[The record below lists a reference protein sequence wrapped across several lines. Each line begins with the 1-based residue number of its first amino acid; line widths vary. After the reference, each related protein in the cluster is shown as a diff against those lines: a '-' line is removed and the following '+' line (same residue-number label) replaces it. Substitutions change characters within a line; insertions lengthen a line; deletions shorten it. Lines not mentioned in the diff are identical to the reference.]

1 MELSLKNIKKE
12 YGNKLVLDYV
22 SISLNPGLYGLLG
35 SNGSGKTTLF
45 RIICGLMKPTQGA
58 VFFNG
63 KNIVDQA
70 ENFRDILGFLPQ
82 DFGYYPDFTAR
93 NFLLYIA
100 SLKGLSRKNASTTSD
115 ELLDLVG
122 LSAIKNKKIRKL
134 SGGMKQRLGIAQALL
149 NDPQV
154 LVLDEPTVGLDPKER
169 VKFRKLLSSLSK
181 EKIILLSTHIVSD
194 VESIADEILILKN
207 GRLRDRG
214 TVSQLVSE
222 ISGKVWE
229 CEVTEYEANKLEETF
244 LVSNRRQDGQHI
256 VMRIVSEQAPI
267 LNASLVSPTLEDL
280 YLYYF
285 REEMQDEDTYQI

>member
-82 DFGYYPDFTAR
+82 DFRYYPDFTAR

-285 REEMQDEDTYQI
+285 REDMQDEDTY

>member
-12 YGNKLVLDYV
+12 YGNKLILDCISV
-22 SISLNPGLYGLLG
+22 SLKPGLYGLLG

-45 RIICGLMKPTQGA
+45 RIICGLTKPTQGA

-70 ENFRDILGFLPQ
+70 EKFRDILGFLPQ
-82 DFGYYPDFTAR
+82 DFRYYPDFTAR

-115 ELLDLVG
+115 ELLDLLG

-214 TVSQLVSE
+214 TVNQLVSE
-222 ISGKVWE
+222 ISDKVWE
-229 CEVTEYEANKLEETF
+229 CEVTECEANKLEETF

-256 VMRIVSEQAPI
+256 VMRIVSEQAPN

-285 REEMQDEDTYQI
+285 REEMQDEDTY

>member
-1 MELSLKNIKKE
+1 
-12 YGNKLVLDYV
+12 
-22 SISLNPGLYGLLG
+22 
-35 SNGSGKTTLF
+35 
-45 RIICGLMKPTQGA
+45 
-58 VFFNG
+58 
-63 KNIVDQA
+63 
-70 ENFRDILGFLPQ
+70 
-82 DFGYYPDFTAR
+82 
-93 NFLLYIA
+93 
-100 SLKGLSRKNASTTSD
+100 
-115 ELLDLVG
+115 
-122 LSAIKNKKIRKL
+122 
-134 SGGMKQRLGIAQALL
+134 MKQRLGIAQALL

-214 TVSQLVSE
+214 TVNQLVSE
-222 ISGKVWE
+222 ISDKVWE
-229 CEVTEYEANKLEETF
+229 CEVTECEANKLEETF

-267 LNASLVSPTLEDL
+267 PKASLVSPTLEDL

-285 REEMQDEDTYQI
+285 REEMRDEDTY

>member
-12 YGNKLVLDYV
+12 YGNKLILDCISV
-22 SISLNPGLYGLLG
+22 SLKPGLYGLLG

-45 RIICGLMKPTQGA
+45 RIICGLTKPTQGA

-70 ENFRDILGFLPQ
+70 EKFRDILGFLPQ
-82 DFGYYPDFTAR
+82 DFRYYPDFTAR

-214 TVSQLVSE
+214 TVNQLVSE
-222 ISGKVWE
+222 ISDKVWE

-256 VMRIVSEQAPI
+256 VMRIVSEQAPN

-285 REEMQDEDTYQI
+285 REEMRDEDTY

>member
-22 SISLNPGLYGLLG
+22 SISLKPGLYGLLG

-63 KNIVDQA
+63 KNIVNQA
-70 ENFRDILGFLPQ
+70 ENFRDVLGFLPQ
-82 DFGYYPDFTAR
+82 DFRYYPDFTAR

-115 ELLDLVG
+115 ELLDLLG

-214 TVSQLVSE
+214 TVNQLVSE
-222 ISGKVWE
+222 ISDKVWE
-229 CEVTEYEANKLEETF
+229 CEVTEYEADKLEETF

-256 VMRIVSEQAPI
+256 VMRIVSEQAPN

-285 REEMQDEDTYQI
+285 REEMQHEDTY

>member
-1 MELSLKNIKKE
+1 MELSLKSIKKE
-12 YGNKLVLDYV
+12 YGDKLVLDC
-22 SISLNPGLYGLLG
+22 ISFSLKPGLYGILG

-82 DFGYYPDFTAR
+82 DFRYYPDFTAR
-93 NFLLYIA
+93 NFLLYVA

-244 LVSNRRQDGQHI
+244 IVSNRRQDGQHI
-256 VMRIVSEQAPI
+256 VIRIVSEQAPI
-267 LNASLVSPTLEDL
+267 SKASLVSPTLEDL

-285 REEMQDEDTYQI
+285 REEMQDEDTY

>member
-22 SISLNPGLYGLLG
+22 SISLKPGLYGLLG

-63 KNIVDQA
+63 KNIVNQA

-82 DFGYYPDFTAR
+82 DFRYYPDFTAR
-93 NFLLYIA
+93 NFLLYVA

-244 LVSNRRQDGQHI
+244 IVSNRRQDGQHI
-256 VMRIVSEQAPI
+256 VIRIVSEQAPI
-267 LNASLVSPTLEDL
+267 SKASLVSPTLEDL

-285 REEMQDEDTYQI
+285 REEMQDEDTY

>member
-22 SISLNPGLYGLLG
+22 SISLKPGLYGLLG

-63 KNIVDQA
+63 KNIVNQA
-70 ENFRDILGFLPQ
+70 ENFRDVLGFLPQ
-82 DFGYYPDFTAR
+82 DFRYYPDFTAR

-115 ELLDLVG
+115 ELLELVG

-214 TVSQLVSE
+214 TVNQLVSE
-222 ISGKVWE
+222 ISDKVWE
-229 CEVTEYEANKLEETF
+229 CEVTECKANKLEETF

-267 LNASLVSPTLEDL
+267 SKASLVSPTLEDL

-285 REEMQDEDTYQI
+285 REEMRDEDTY

>member
-12 YGNKLVLDYV
+12 YGNKLILDCISV
-22 SISLNPGLYGLLG
+22 SLKPGLYGLLG

-45 RIICGLMKPTQGA
+45 RIICGLTKPTQGA

-70 ENFRDILGFLPQ
+70 EKFRDILGFLPQ
-82 DFGYYPDFTAR
+82 DFRYYPDFTAR

-222 ISGKVWE
+222 ISDKVWE
-229 CEVTEYEANKLEETF
+229 CEVTEYEADKLEETF

-267 LNASLVSPTLEDL
+267 SKASLVSPTLEDL

-285 REEMQDEDTYQI
+285 REEMQDEDTY

>member
-1 MELSLKNIKKE
+1 MELCLKNIKKE

-22 SISLNPGLYGLLG
+22 FISLKPGLYGLLG

-82 DFGYYPDFTAR
+82 DFRYYPDFTAR
-93 NFLLYIA
+93 NFLLYVA

-244 LVSNRRQDGQHI
+244 IVSNRRQDGQHI
-256 VMRIVSEQAPI
+256 VIRIVSEQAPI
-267 LNASLVSPTLEDL
+267 SKASLVSPTLEDL

-285 REEMQDEDTYQI
+285 REEMQDEDTY

>member
-22 SISLNPGLYGLLG
+22 SISLKPGLYGLLG

-63 KNIVDQA
+63 KNIVNQA
-70 ENFRDILGFLPQ
+70 ENFRDVLGFLPQ
-82 DFGYYPDFTAR
+82 DFRYYPDFTAR

-115 ELLDLVG
+115 ELLDLLG

-214 TVSQLVSE
+214 TVNQLVSE
-222 ISGKVWE
+222 ISDKVWE
-229 CEVTEYEANKLEETF
+229 CEVTEYEADKLEETF

-267 LNASLVSPTLEDL
+267 PKASLVSPTLEDL

-285 REEMQDEDTYQI
+285 REEMQDEDTY

>member
-22 SISLNPGLYGLLG
+22 SISLKPGLYGLLG

-63 KNIVDQA
+63 KNIVNQA
-70 ENFRDILGFLPQ
+70 ENFRDVLGFLPQ
-82 DFGYYPDFTAR
+82 DFRYYPDFTAR

-115 ELLDLVG
+115 ELLDLLG

-149 NDPQV
+149 NNPQV

-214 TVSQLVSE
+214 TVNQLVSE
-222 ISGKVWE
+222 ISDKVWE
-229 CEVTEYEANKLEETF
+229 CEVTECEANKLEETF

-267 LNASLVSPTLEDL
+267 SKASLVSPTLEDL

-285 REEMQDEDTYQI
+285 REEMRDEDTY

>member
-1 MELSLKNIKKE
+1 MELTLKNIKKE

-22 SISLNPGLYGLLG
+22 SISLKPGLYGLLG

-63 KNIVDQA
+63 KNIVNQA

-82 DFGYYPDFTAR
+82 DFRYYRDFTAR

-115 ELLDLVG
+115 ELLELVG

-214 TVSQLVSE
+214 TVNQLVSE
-222 ISGKVWE
+222 ISDKVWE
-229 CEVTEYEANKLEETF
+229 CEVTECEANKLEETF

-267 LNASLVSPTLEDL
+267 PKASLVSPTLEDL

-285 REEMQDEDTYQI
+285 REEMRDEDTY

>member
-22 SISLNPGLYGLLG
+22 SISLKPGLYGLLG

-82 DFGYYPDFTAR
+82 DFRYYPDFTAR

-222 ISGKVWE
+222 ISDKVWE
-229 CEVTEYEANKLEETF
+229 CEVTECEANKLEETF

-285 REEMQDEDTYQI
+285 REEMQDEGTY

>member
-22 SISLNPGLYGLLG
+22 SISLKPGLYGLLG

-63 KNIVDQA
+63 KNIVNQA

-82 DFGYYPDFTAR
+82 DFRYYRDFTAR

-115 ELLDLVG
+115 ELLELVG

-214 TVSQLVSE
+214 TVNQLVSE
-222 ISGKVWE
+222 ISDKVWE
-229 CEVTEYEANKLEETF
+229 CEVTECEANKLEETF

-267 LNASLVSPTLEDL
+267 PKASLVSPTLEDL

-285 REEMQDEDTYQI
+285 REEMRDEDTY

>member
-22 SISLNPGLYGLLG
+22 SISLKPGLYGLLG

-63 KNIVDQA
+63 KNIVNQA
-70 ENFRDILGFLPQ
+70 ENFRDVLGFLPQ
-82 DFGYYPDFTAR
+82 DFRYYPDFTAR

-214 TVSQLVSE
+214 TVNQLVSE
-222 ISGKVWE
+222 ISDKVWE
-229 CEVTEYEANKLEETF
+229 CEVTECEANKLEETF

-256 VMRIVSEQAPI
+256 VMRIVSEQAPN

-285 REEMQDEDTYQI
+285 REEMRDEDTY

>member
-1 MELSLKNIKKE
+1 MELTLKNIKKE

-22 SISLNPGLYGLLG
+22 SISLKPGLYGLLG

-63 KNIVDQA
+63 KNIVNQA

-82 DFGYYPDFTAR
+82 DFRYYRDFTAR

-115 ELLDLVG
+115 ELLELVG

-244 LVSNRRQDGQHI
+244 IVSNRRQDGQHI
-256 VMRIVSEQAPI
+256 VIRIVSEQAPI
-267 LNASLVSPTLEDL
+267 SKASLVSPTLEDL

-285 REEMQDEDTYQI
+285 REEMQDEDTY

>member
-22 SISLNPGLYGLLG
+22 SISLKPGLYGLLG

-63 KNIVDQA
+63 KNIVNQA
-70 ENFRDILGFLPQ
+70 ENFRDVLGFLPQ
-82 DFGYYPDFTAR
+82 DFRYYPDFTAR

-115 ELLDLVG
+115 ELLDLLG

-214 TVSQLVSE
+214 TVNQLVSE
-222 ISGKVWE
+222 ISDKVWE

-267 LNASLVSPTLEDL
+267 PKASLVSPTLEDL

-285 REEMQDEDTYQI
+285 REEMRDEDTY

>member
-1 MELSLKNIKKE
+1 MELSLKSIKKE
-12 YGNKLVLDYV
+12 YGDKLVLDC
-22 SISLNPGLYGLLG
+22 ISFSLEPGLYGILG

-58 VFFNG
+58 VLFNG

-82 DFGYYPDFTAR
+82 DFRYYPDFTAR

-169 VKFRKLLSSLSK
+169 VKFRKLLSSLSN

-214 TVSQLVSE
+214 TVNQLVSE
-222 ISGKVWE
+222 ISDKVWE
-229 CEVTEYEANKLEETF
+229 CEVTEYEADKLEETF

-267 LNASLVSPTLEDL
+267 SKASLVSPTLEDL

-285 REEMQDEDTYQI
+285 REEMQDEDTY

>member
-12 YGNKLVLDYV
+12 YGNKLILDCISV
-22 SISLNPGLYGLLG
+22 SLKPGLYGLLG

-45 RIICGLMKPTQGA
+45 RIICGLTKPTQGA

-82 DFGYYPDFTAR
+82 DFRYYPDFTAR

-214 TVSQLVSE
+214 TVNQLVSE
-222 ISGKVWE
+222 ISDKVWE
-229 CEVTEYEANKLEETF
+229 CEVTEYEADKLEETF

-285 REEMQDEDTYQI
+285 REEMQDEDTY

>member
-12 YGNKLVLDYV
+12 YGNKLVLDC
-22 SISLNPGLYGLLG
+22 ISFSLKPGLYGLLG

-82 DFGYYPDFTAR
+82 DFRYYPDFTAR
-93 NFLLYIA
+93 KFLLYIA

-115 ELLDLVG
+115 ELLNLVG
-122 LSAIKNKKIRKL
+122 LSAIKNKKIKKL

-214 TVSQLVSE
+214 TVNQLVSE
-222 ISGKVWE
+222 ISDKVWE

-244 LVSNRRQDGQHI
+244 FVSNRRQDGQHI
-256 VMRIVSEQAPI
+256 VIRIVSEQAPI

-285 REEMQDEDTYQI
+285 REEMQDEDAH

>member
-1 MELSLKNIKKE
+1 MELSLKSIKKE
-12 YGNKLVLDYV
+12 YGDKLVLDC
-22 SISLNPGLYGLLG
+22 ISFSLKPGLYGILG

-82 DFGYYPDFTAR
+82 DFRYYPDFTAR

-222 ISGKVWE
+222 ISSKVWE
-229 CEVTEYEANKLEETF
+229 CEVTEYEADKLEETF
-244 LVSNRRQDGQHI
+244 LVSNRRQVGQHI

-267 LNASLVSPTLEDL
+267 SKASLVSPTLEDL

-285 REEMQDEDTYQI
+285 REEMQDEDTY

>member
-1 MELSLKNIKKE
+1 MELSLKSIKKE
-12 YGNKLVLDYV
+12 YGDKLVLDC
-22 SISLNPGLYGLLG
+22 ISFSLKPGLYGILG

-63 KNIVDQA
+63 KNIVNQA
-70 ENFRDILGFLPQ
+70 ENFRDVLGFLPQ
-82 DFGYYPDFTAR
+82 DFRYYPDFTAR

-115 ELLDLVG
+115 ELLDLLG

-214 TVSQLVSE
+214 TVNQLVSE
-222 ISGKVWE
+222 ISDKVWE
-229 CEVTEYEANKLEETF
+229 CEVTECEANKLEETF

-267 LNASLVSPTLEDL
+267 PKASLVSPTLEDL

-285 REEMQDEDTYQI
+285 REEMRDEDTY

>member
-22 SISLNPGLYGLLG
+22 SISLKPGLYGLLG

-70 ENFRDILGFLPQ
+70 ENFRDILGYLPQ
-82 DFGYYPDFTAR
+82 DFRYYPDFTAR

-100 SLKGLSRKNASTTSD
+100 SLKGLSRKNASTISD

-267 LNASLVSPTLEDL
+267 SKASLVSPTLEDL

-285 REEMQDEDTYQI
+285 REEMQDEDTY

>member
-12 YGNKLVLDYV
+12 YGNKLILDCISV
-22 SISLNPGLYGLLG
+22 SLKPGLYGLLG

-45 RIICGLMKPTQGA
+45 RIICGLTKPTQGA

-70 ENFRDILGFLPQ
+70 EKFRDILGFLPQ
-82 DFGYYPDFTAR
+82 DFRYYPDFTAR
-93 NFLLYIA
+93 TFLLYIS

-222 ISGKVWE
+222 ISDKVWE

-256 VMRIVSEQAPI
+256 VMRIVSEQAPN

-285 REEMQDEDTYQI
+285 REEMQDEDTY

>member
-12 YGNKLVLDYV
+12 YGNKLILDCISV
-22 SISLNPGLYGLLG
+22 SLKPGLYGLLG

-45 RIICGLMKPTQGA
+45 RIICSLTKPTQGA

-70 ENFRDILGFLPQ
+70 EKFRDILGFLPQ
-82 DFGYYPDFTAR
+82 DFRYYPDFTAR

-222 ISGKVWE
+222 ISDKVWE

-256 VMRIVSEQAPI
+256 VMRIVSEQAPN

-285 REEMQDEDTYQI
+285 REEMQDEDTY

>member
-12 YGNKLVLDYV
+12 YGNKLILDCISV
-22 SISLNPGLYGLLG
+22 SLKPGLYGLLG

-45 RIICGLMKPTQGA
+45 RIICGLTKPTQGA

-70 ENFRDILGFLPQ
+70 EKFRDILGFLPQ
-82 DFGYYPDFTAR
+82 DFRYYPDFTAR

-222 ISGKVWE
+222 ISDKVWE

-256 VMRIVSEQAPI
+256 VIRIVSEQAPI
-267 LNASLVSPTLEDL
+267 SKASLVSPTLEDL

-285 REEMQDEDTYQI
+285 REEMQDEDTY

>member
-22 SISLNPGLYGLLG
+22 SISLKPGLYGLLG

-82 DFGYYPDFTAR
+82 DFRYYPDFTAR
-93 NFLLYIA
+93 NFLLYVA

-244 LVSNRRQDGQHI
+244 IVSNRRQDGQHI

-267 LNASLVSPTLEDL
+267 PKASLVSPTLEDL

-285 REEMQDEDTYQI
+285 REEMRDEDTY

>member
-22 SISLNPGLYGLLG
+22 SISLKPGLYGLLG

-63 KNIVDQA
+63 KNIVNQA

-82 DFGYYPDFTAR
+82 DFRYYRDFTAR

-115 ELLDLVG
+115 ELLDLLG

-214 TVSQLVSE
+214 TVNQLVSE
-222 ISGKVWE
+222 ISDKVWE
-229 CEVTEYEANKLEETF
+229 CEVTECEANKLEETF

-267 LNASLVSPTLEDL
+267 PKASLVSPTLEDL

-285 REEMQDEDTYQI
+285 REEMRDEDTY

>member
-12 YGNKLVLDYV
+12 YGNKLILDCISV
-22 SISLNPGLYGLLG
+22 SLKPGLYGLLG

-45 RIICGLMKPTQGA
+45 RIICGLTKPTQGA

-70 ENFRDILGFLPQ
+70 EKFRDILGFLPQ
-82 DFGYYPDFTAR
+82 DFRYYPDFTAR

-194 VESIADEILILKN
+194 VESVADEILILKN

-222 ISGKVWE
+222 ISSKVWE

-256 VMRIVSEQAPI
+256 VMRIVSEQAPN

-285 REEMQDEDTYQI
+285 REEMQDEDTY

>member
-12 YGNKLVLDYV
+12 YGNKLILDCISV
-22 SISLNPGLYGLLG
+22 SLKPGLYGLLG

-45 RIICGLMKPTQGA
+45 RIICGLTKPTQGA

-70 ENFRDILGFLPQ
+70 EKFRDILGFLPQ
-82 DFGYYPDFTAR
+82 DFRYYPDFTAR

-222 ISGKVWE
+222 ISDKVWE

-244 LVSNRRQDGQHI
+244 LVSNRRQVGHHI

-267 LNASLVSPTLEDL
+267 LKASLVSPTLEDL

-285 REEMQDEDTYQI
+285 REEMQDEDTY

>member
-1 MELSLKNIKKE
+1 
-12 YGNKLVLDYV
+12 
-22 SISLNPGLYGLLG
+22 
-35 SNGSGKTTLF
+35 
-45 RIICGLMKPTQGA
+45 MKPTQGA

-82 DFGYYPDFTAR
+82 DFRYYPDFTAR

-222 ISGKVWE
+222 ISSKVWE
-229 CEVTEYEANKLEETF
+229 CEVTEYEADKLEETF
-244 LVSNRRQDGQHI
+244 LVSNRRQVGQHI

-267 LNASLVSPTLEDL
+267 SKASLVSPTLEDL

-285 REEMQDEDTYQI
+285 REEMQDEDTY

>member
-1 MELSLKNIKKE
+1 MELTLKNIKKE

-22 SISLNPGLYGLLG
+22 SISLKPGLYGLLG

-63 KNIVDQA
+63 KNIVNQA

-82 DFGYYPDFTAR
+82 DFRYYRDFTAR

-115 ELLDLVG
+115 ELLELVG

-214 TVSQLVSE
+214 TVNQLVSE
-222 ISGKVWE
+222 ISDKVWE
-229 CEVTEYEANKLEETF
+229 CEVTECEANKLEETF

-267 LNASLVSPTLEDL
+267 PKASLVSPTLEDL

-285 REEMQDEDTYQI
+285 REEMQDEDTY

>member
-82 DFGYYPDFTAR
+82 DFRYYPDFTAR

-229 CEVTEYEANKLEETF
+229 CEVTEYEAC
-244 LVSNRRQDGQHI
+244 I
-256 VMRIVSEQAPI
+256 
-267 LNASLVSPTLEDL
+267 
-280 YLYYF
+280 
-285 REEMQDEDTYQI
+285 

>member
-22 SISLNPGLYGLLG
+22 SISLKPGLYGLLG

-82 DFGYYPDFTAR
+82 DFRYYPDFTAR

-244 LVSNRRQDGQHI
+244 IVSNRRQDGQHI
-256 VMRIVSEQAPI
+256 VIRIVSEQAPI
-267 LNASLVSPTLEDL
+267 SKASLVSPTLEDL

-285 REEMQDEDTYQI
+285 REEMQDEDTY

>member
-22 SISLNPGLYGLLG
+22 SISLKPGLYGLLG

-63 KNIVDQA
+63 KNIVNQA

-82 DFGYYPDFTAR
+82 DFRYYRDFTAR

-115 ELLDLVG
+115 ELLELVG

-214 TVSQLVSE
+214 TVNQLVSE
-222 ISGKVWE
+222 ISDKVWE
-229 CEVTEYEANKLEETF
+229 CEVTECEANKLEETF

-267 LNASLVSPTLEDL
+267 SKASLVSPTLEDL

-285 REEMQDEDTYQI
+285 REEMQDEDTY

>member
-1 MELSLKNIKKE
+1 MELTLKNIKKE

-22 SISLNPGLYGLLG
+22 SISLKPGLYGLLG

-63 KNIVDQA
+63 KNIVNQA

-82 DFGYYPDFTAR
+82 DFRYYRDFTAR

-214 TVSQLVSE
+214 TVNQLVSE
-222 ISGKVWE
+222 ISDKVWE
-229 CEVTEYEANKLEETF
+229 CEVTECEANKLEETF

-267 LNASLVSPTLEDL
+267 SKASLVSPTLEDL

-285 REEMQDEDTYQI
+285 REEMQDEDTY

>member
-22 SISLNPGLYGLLG
+22 SISLKPGLYGLLG

-82 DFGYYPDFTAR
+82 DFRYYPDFTAR

-115 ELLDLVG
+115 ELLELVG

-214 TVSQLVSE
+214 TVNQLVSE
-222 ISGKVWE
+222 ISDKVWE
-229 CEVTEYEANKLEETF
+229 CEVTECEANKLEETF

-267 LNASLVSPTLEDL
+267 SKASLVSPTLEDL

-285 REEMQDEDTYQI
+285 REEMQDEDTY

>member
-22 SISLNPGLYGLLG
+22 SISLKPGLYGLLG

-63 KNIVDQA
+63 KNIVNQA

-82 DFGYYPDFTAR
+82 DFRYYRDFTAR

-256 VMRIVSEQAPI
+256 VIRIVSEQAPI
-267 LNASLVSPTLEDL
+267 SKASLVSPTLEDL

-285 REEMQDEDTYQI
+285 REEMQDEDTY